1 METGTISAIIYVTL
15 LITVAIIVTWV
26 YYRQVAN
33 RQEAI
38 KAAIDTINKANSFSD
53 YSAFIKALENVKKF
67 AIDEKEYDRTEK
79 ALIKLF
85 NERIDYVNKSNQ
97 QKVYLNNL
105 SRKY

>member
-1 METGTISAIIYVTL
+1 METGTILAIIYVTFFA
-15 LITVAIIVTWV
+15 TVAIVITWM
-26 YYRQVAN
+26 YYRKVAN

-38 KAAIDTINKANSFSD
+38 KAALAAINKANSFSD
-53 YSAFIKALENVKKF
+53 SAAFVKALENVKKF
-67 AIDEKEYDRTEK
+67 AIDEKEYKRAEK

-85 NERIDYVNKSNQ
+85 NERVDYVNKSNQ